1 MNQELVLNLL
11 AIYKELPDSLLLIR
25 HAIMVF
31 IELTKKGYLMFQ

>member
-25 HAIMVF
+25 HAMTVF
-31 IELTKKGYLMFQ
+31 IGLTREDI